1 MHAVIANGA
10 GGPEVLDLVERP
22 IPTPE
27 RTEIRVQI
35 HAAGVNRPDVVQ
47 RQGNYPPPA
56 GASDIL
62 GLELAGV
69 VDAVGADVTRF
80 KAGDRVMAL
89 VAGGAYAEYAVV
101 DESNALPVPE
111 GVTMVEAAAIPETYF
126 TVWSNLFERAALVA
140 GETVLIHGGTS
151 GIGTTAIQLAKCFG
165 ARVIATVGSDE
176 KAEAAAR
183 IGADHVVNYRTQD
196 FVAETLAATGG
207 KGADVVLDMVGAAY
221 MQRNFEAVAVD
232 GRIAQIAFM
241 SGSKVEIDMRPI
253 LVKRLTLAGST
264 LRARPV
270 AMKAVLAAALEQ
282 KVLPL
287 LAARKALPVIDSTY
301 PLAQVREAHARM
313 DGGAHIG
320 KIVLTMAEAE

>member
-10 GGPEVLDLVERP
+10 GGPEVLDLIERP

-47 RQGNYPPPA
+47 RQGNYPPPS

-89 VAGGAYAEYAVV
+89 VAGGAYADFAVV

-111 GVTMVEAAAIPETYF
+111 GVSMVEAAAIPETYF
-126 TVWSNLFERAALVA
+126 TVWSNLFERAGLVV
-140 GETVLIHGGTS
+140 GEAVLIHGGTS

-183 IGADHVVNYRTQD
+183 IGADHVVNYKSQD

-270 AMKAVLAAALEQ
+270 AMKAALAAALEQ

-301 PLAQVREAHARM
+301 SLAQVREAHARM

-320 KIVLTMAEAE
+320 KIVLTMAAAE